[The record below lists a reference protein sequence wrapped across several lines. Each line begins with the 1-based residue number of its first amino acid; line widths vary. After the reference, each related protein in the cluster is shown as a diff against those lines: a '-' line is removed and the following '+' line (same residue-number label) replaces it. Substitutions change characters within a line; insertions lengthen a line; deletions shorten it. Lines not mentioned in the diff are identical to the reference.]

1 MSSDY
6 PANLQRTA
14 AQWASIDPF
23 VPRNQLAVESDT
35 GRQKVGVGLRW
46 SDTPYLASTN
56 IVRLSQAAYDA
67 LTPDSD
73 TLYIITS

>member
-1 MSSDY
+1 MSDY
-6 PANLQRTA
+6 AVTWNRTA
-14 AQWASIDPF
+14 AEWSGTDPF

-35 GRQKVGVGLRW
+35 GRQKVGLGLRW
-46 SDTPYLASTN
+46 SDTPYLSSTN
-56 IVRLSQAAYDA
+56 IVRLSQAEYDA